1 MTTPA
6 DEKDATHPL
15 GPYGWDER
23 WELALAQHHHDHPG
37 PLVPARVGRTHRGAL
52 DVQTPLGPQ
61 RVTLARAVL
70 PVPTTGDWVVLGLA
84 GSEPELLAVLPR
96 RTALTRAEVSGRSA
110 EQVLAANVDTV
121 LVTVAPARR
130 APLGRVERFLTLAW
144 NSGAQPV
151 VVLTKTDLIGGAE
164 LAKALADVEGSALG
178 APVLAVSAERG
189 AGIEDLRRA
198 LSGTVALIG
207 PSGAGKST
215 LANALLGQERFAT
228 GAVRSGDGKGRHT
241 TVHRELLPLPG
252 GLVLVDTPGLRSVG
266 LGAEGS
272 TESLQRTFA
281 DVEDLAVDCRFADC
295 SHTSEPG
302 CAVLSAIEA
311 GVVDRRRLDSYRKL
325 EREQEWFAARTDAR
339 LRAERAQRWKV
350 IHKQQ
355 RAHRPRP

>member
-1 MTTPA
+1 MTA
-6 DEKDATHPL
+6 SAQSRSAAHPL
-15 GPYGWDER
+15 EPYGWDER
-23 WELALAQHHHDHPG
+23 WEQALAQHHHDHPG
-37 PLVPARVGRTHRGAL
+37 PLVPARVQRAHRGAL

-61 RVTLARAVL
+61 RVSVPRTAL
-70 PVPTTGDWVVLGLA
+70 PAPTTGDWVVLGLA
-84 GSEPELLAVLPR
+84 GAEAELLAVLPR
-96 RTALTRAEVSGRSA
+96 RTALTRAEVSGRSE

-130 APLGRVERFLTLAW
+130 APLGRVERFLALAW
-144 NSGAQPV
+144 NSGARPV
-151 VVLTKTDLIGGAE
+151 VVLTKTDLIEGAE
-164 LAKALADVEGSALG
+164 LSRALADVEASALG

-189 AGIEDLRRA
+189 AGVAELRDA

-215 LANALLGQERFAT
+215 LANALLGEDRLAT

-272 TESLQRTFA
+272 AESVQRTFA

-295 SHTSEPG
+295 THTCEPG
-302 CAVLSAIEA
+302 CAVLAAIEA
-311 GVVDRRRLDSYRKL
+311 GVVERRRLDSYRKL

-355 RAHRPRP
+355 RAHRPRG